1 MVDRLSFRWSYVIVP
16 VIVFLLSLVL
26 FAFFFHL
33 LPAEVAVHFDLDGN
47 PDNWLGRPMTGV
59 MLLAPQLL
67 FVLLAIGIVWGA
79 TRLDRRYGWAKS
91 GEVRARRMVLL
102 MGNIMALPQL
112 ILLFAMLDIFV
123 YNAYQTHILPMWVF
137 LLVVLG
143 LATVVLALFSI
154 FILLRARRAMSQP
167 EE

>member
-1 MVDRLSFRWSYVIVP
+1 MSFRWSYIIAP
-16 VIVFLLSLVL
+16 AIVFLLSVVL
-26 FAFFFHL
+26 FASFFHL

-59 MLLAPQLL
+59 MVLAPQLL
-67 FVLLAIGIVWGA
+67 FVLLAIGVVWGI

-91 GEVRARRMVLL
+91 SGVKARRMVFF
-102 MGNIMALPQL
+102 MGNIMALPQ
-112 ILLFAMLDIFV
+112 IIFLFAMLDIFV
-123 YNAYQTHILPMWVF
+123 YNAYQTHILPMWLF

-143 LATVVLALFSI
+143 LATVALAVFGI
-154 FILLRARRAMSQP
+154 FILLKARRAMSRP

>member
-1 MVDRLSFRWSYVIVP
+1 MSFRWSYIIAP
-16 VIVFLLSLVL
+16 AIVFLLSLIL

-33 LPAEVAVHFDLDGN
+33 LPTEVAVHFDLDGN

-59 MLLAPQLL
+59 MVLAPQLL
-67 FVLLAIGIVWGA
+67 FVLLAISVVWGI

-91 GEVRARRMVLL
+91 GGERVRRMVFF
-102 MGNIMALPQL
+102 MGNILALPQI

-123 YNAYQTHILPMWVF
+123 YNAYQTHILPMWIF
-137 LLVVLG
+137 LLIVLG
-143 LATVVLALFSI
+143 LATVALVVFSI

-167 EE
+167 DE

>member
-1 MVDRLSFRWSYVIVP
+1 MSFRWSYIIAP
-16 VIVFLLSLVL
+16 VIVFLLSLIL
-26 FAFFFHL
+26 FALFFHL

-47 PDNWLGRPMTGV
+47 PDNWLDQPITGV
-59 MLLAPQLL
+59 MMLAPQLL
-67 FVLLAIGIVWGA
+67 FVLLAIGIVWGI

-91 GEVRARRMVLL
+91 GGVRAKRMVFF

-112 ILLFAMLDIFV
+112 IALFAMLDIFV

-143 LATVVLALFSI
+143 LATIALLVFAI
-154 FILLRARRAMSQP
+154 VILLRARRAMS
-167 EE
+167 